1 MNFLKRFLRGKK
13 SNRPHV
19 KEVKDGEMR
28 LEPQF
33 LKQVVKGIA
42 TTRSEEWNCD
52 ECFDQLDC
60 FAEMVLAGKPAAEAM
75 PLVQDH
81 LNRCGPCKEE
91 FEALLDA
98 LQQLDSE

>member
-1 MNFLKRFLRGKK
+1 MKFLKRLLKGKK
-13 SNRPHV
+13 ARGSNV
-19 KEVKDGEMR
+19 KEVKDGEMQ
-28 LEPQF
+28 LDPQF
-33 LKQVVKGIA
+33 LKQLVKGIA
-42 TTRSEEWNCD
+42 STHDDEMQCG

-81 LNRCGPCKEE
+81 LNRCGACKEE

-98 LQQLDSE
+98 LQQFEKE